1 MYKIQYSTQ
10 FEKSLKKIP
19 KQIAQLL
26 NRKQAIFSLNPF
38 DKLLRTHRL
47 QGELHEYFSFSVN
60 YEYRVLFRIED
71 KKIILLLDIGTHEI
85 YKK

>member
-1 MYKIQYSTQ
+1 MYKIQYSSQ

-19 KQIAQLL
+19 KHIAQLL
-26 NRKQAIFSLNPF
+26 NRKQAIFTLNPF

-60 YEYRVLFRIED
+60 YEYRAIFQITN
-71 KKIILLLDIGTHEI
+71 KKTILLLI
-85 YKK
+85 